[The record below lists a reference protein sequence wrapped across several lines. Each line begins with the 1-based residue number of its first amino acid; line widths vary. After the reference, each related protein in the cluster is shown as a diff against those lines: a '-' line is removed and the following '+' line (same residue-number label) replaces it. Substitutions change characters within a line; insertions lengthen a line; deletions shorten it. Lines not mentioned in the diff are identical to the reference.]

1 MLWSLWGCWK
11 KKLRKTSGLEWL
23 WAVVGWQRDAR
34 CLTVIQDR
42 ATTEVRTF
50 KLLLQQDL

>member
-42 ATTEVRTF
+42 ATTEVGTSE
-50 KLLLQQDL
+50 LLLQQDL